1 MADSVYNDSAV
12 ITVYHLSSSR
22 SERIVWLLE
31 ELGLDYRMEFH
42 SREPTGAAPP
52 AMKAIHALG
61 KAPIIR
67 DGDAVLAESGAIVD
81 YIVHRHGGGRLALA
95 PDHPAYAA
103 YVYWLHFAEGSLMS
117 LMLIALVISRIPE
130 AKESPVRARVLDRM
144 KQMLAFVDGEIA
156 GREYFAGDAFT
167 AADVMMV
174 FPFTTMRRY
183 LDYDLSPYANIGAY
197 LGRIEARPAY
207 RKAMRLAGPDAR
219 DPGRP
224 QEPAPTPR

>member
-1 MADSVYNDSAV
+1 M

-42 SREPTGAAPP
+42 QREPNGAAP
-52 AMKAIHALG
+52 ASIKALHALG
-61 KAPIIR
+61 KAPVIR
-67 DGDAVLAESGAIVD
+67 DGERVLAESGAIVE
-81 YIVHRHGGGRLALA
+81 YIVQRHGGGRLAFA
-95 PDHPAYAA
+95 PDADEYAD
-103 YVYWLHFAEGSLMS
+103 YIYWMHFAEGSLMS

-144 KQMLAFVDGEIA
+144 KQMLAFVDGEI
-156 GREYFAGDAFT
+156 GKRDYFAGKEFS

-183 LDYDLSPYANIGAY
+183 LDYDLSPYANIAAY
-197 LGRIEARPAY
+197 LKRIESRPAY
-207 RKAMRLAGPDAR
+207 QKAMRLAGPDAK
-219 DPGRP
+219 
-224 QEPAPTPR
+224 AV